1 MVSATEQVMA
11 ESEAKVRQV
20 KGELEVG
27 ADGKFVFVL
36 DSGEQVPAEMG
47 DAWLGS
53 HPILVSDGVQ
63 TKVIIPEE
71 F

>member
-1 MVSATEQVMA
+1 MA

-36 DSGEQVPAEMG
+36 DSGEAVPAEMG
-47 DAWLGS
+47 DAWLGPS
-53 HPILVSDGVQ
+53 PMLVDDGGNK
-63 TKVIIPEE
+63 KVIIPEE